1 DLERDIA
8 QKSRVYGIGE
18 GFRAEPW
25 WCRALVMGAARTAR
39 RGGVLRLAVSG
50 AQLGRSGPRQ
60 AMLDAVDLA
69 LYHGA
74 VSDVYRW
81 EPFTAARAA

>member
-1 DLERDIA
+1 M
-8 QKSRVYGIGE
+8 YGIGE

-39 RGGVLRLAVSG
+39 RGGVLRLAISG
-50 AQLGRSGPRQ
+50 AQLQRPGPRQ

-74 VSDVYRW
+74 VSEVYRW
-81 EPFTAARAA
+81 QPGPVAQAA